1 MTETRGRHLR
11 LVGYALLFGVI
22 GAMLGFYM
30 ADRGARWFPTMVDTL
45 LLMLEV
51 GLLLIIGSRI
61 LDGSAVR
68 ETAQKL
74 RTRKR
79 TILAMVVLSL
89 ATGAHLGSQWM
100 KKACPLT
107 ELSPS
112 RFAQAFDQDKQTYLE
127 IASALN
133 YQIALLEAQP
143 MFKASGHPPL
153 SADQEHL
160 LRDAW
165 QTIYHYAFALDGIRQ
180 FYEDWYRFDPSRV
193 QRSFHVRSFLLTF
206 AAEAA
211 LYEKSS
217 RLIDLITHNDNA
229 VKFLDA
235 PQPDELVGE
244 YSFSRFREQLQ
255 GSRDRARIVAGT
267 QYLLWLDRGLKARA
281 VATETRCQ
289 DLWDSIR
296 QETRLI
302 DAMGDLKLTS
312 LTLGSDLE
320 LFRRS
325 IHRVWYPAQK
335 QVACFMGNTRVRRI
349 GTYLT
354 TAPQRSHMD
363 SQMTPGDIM
372 LSRKNW
378 YLSNVGLPG
387 FWPHAIL
394 YIGAPDKF
402 QAYFDDPEVL
412 AYIKS
417 LSNQDQTLPEYLAS
431 QYGVAWLKYKT
442 ASPDEPIRVIE
453 SIKHGVLLNSFE
465 QAFGDYMVALR
476 PRLSKVAKA
485 QAMIQ
490 AFSHLGKPYDFDFDF
505 ATDHALVCTELV
517 WRSYRP
523 AQGKPGL
530 TIALKEIAGRRTLPA
545 NEIARLFAQEHD
557 QPDRQLDFVM
567 FYDAHE
573 KEGKAFEST
582 EEAFLKSHTRQKWSF
597 MQP

>member
-11 LVGYALLFGVI
+11 LVGYALLYGVV

-45 LLMLEV
+45 LLMLEA

-68 ETAQKL
+68 ETAEKL

-79 TILAMVVLSL
+79 VILAMVVLSL
-89 ATGAHLGSQWM
+89 ATVAHLGSQWM

-107 ELSPS
+107 ELSPAQ
-112 RFAQAFDQDKQTYLE
+112 FAQAFDQDRQTTLE
-127 IASALN
+127 ITSALN
-133 YQIALLEAQP
+133 DLIALLEAQP
-143 MFKASGHPPL
+143 VFKASDDPPL
-153 SADQEHL
+153 TADQERL

-180 FYEDWYRFDPSRV
+180 FYEDWYRFDPSRA

-217 RLIDLITHNDNA
+217 RIIDLITRNDNA

-281 VATETRCQ
+281 VAAETGCQ

-302 DAMGDLKLTS
+302 AAMGKLKLTS

-320 LFRRS
+320 IFRRS

-354 TAPQRSHMD
+354 TPQQRSQMD
-363 SQMTPGDIM
+363 NQMTPGDIM

-402 QAYFDDPEVL
+402 EAYFDDPDVL
-412 AYIKS
+412 AYVKS
-417 LSNQDQTLPEYLAS
+417 LSDQNQTLPEYLAS

-485 QAMIQ
+485 QAIIE
-490 AFSHLGKPYDFDFDF
+490 AFSHLGKPYDFYFDF

-545 NEIARLFAQEHD
+545 NEFARLFAQEHD
-557 QPDRQLDFVM
+557 EPDRQLDFVM

-597 MQP
+597 MQD

>member
-22 GAMLGFYM
+22 GGMLGFYM

-68 ETAQKL
+68 ETAQTL

-79 TILAMVVLSL
+79 VILAMVVLSL

-107 ELSPS
+107 ELGPA
-112 RFAQAFDQDKQTYLE
+112 RFAQAFDQDRQTTLE
-127 IASALN
+127 ITSALN
-133 YQIALLEAQP
+133 DQIALLEALP
-143 MFKASGHPPL
+143 VFEASGNPPL
-153 SADQEHL
+153 TADQERL

-180 FYEDWYRFDPSRV
+180 FYEDWYRFDPSRA
-193 QRSFHVRSFLLTF
+193 QRSLHVRSFLLTF

-217 RLIDLITHNDNA
+217 RIIDLITRNHNA

-255 GSRDRARIVAGT
+255 GARDRARIVAGT
-267 QYLLWLDRGLKARA
+267 QYLLWLDQGLKARV
-281 VATETRCQ
+281 VAAETGCQ
-289 DLWDSIR
+289 DLWDGIR

-302 DAMGDLKLTS
+302 DAMGDLKLTA
-312 LTLGSDLE
+312 LTLGSDLAI
-320 LFRRS
+320 FRRS

-354 TAPQRSHMD
+354 TPQQRNHMD
-363 SQMTPGDIM
+363 TQMTPGDIM

-402 QAYFDDPEVL
+402 EAYFDDPDVL

-417 LSNQDQTLPEYLAS
+417 LSDQNQTLPEYLANQHS
-431 QYGVAWLKYKT
+431 VAWLKYKT

-485 QAMIQ
+485 QAVIE
-490 AFSHLGKPYDFDFDF
+490 AFSHLGKPYDFYFDF

-530 TIALKEIAGRRTLPA
+530 NIALKEIAGRRTLPA
-545 NEIARLFAQEHD
+545 NEFARLFAQEHD

-573 KEGKAFEST
+573 KQGKAFEST